1 MGKVDYHLKNIFNTD
16 GTRNIDD
23 QNNGIKVKF
32 PLTAVAGD
40 IGGPN
45 TAGFVL
51 FTNEVDITP
60 RYMNEVWNEVF
71 GGSQSWFSVGGVLNR
86 VKLG

>member
-1 MGKVDYHLKNIFNTD
+1 MDKHYLKSEQVNLQVSKTEHSVGKVDYHLKNIFNTD

-45 TAGFVL
+45 TAG
-51 FTNEVDITP
+51 
-60 RYMNEVWNEVF
+60 
-71 GGSQSWFSVGGVLNR
+71 
-86 VKLG
+86 